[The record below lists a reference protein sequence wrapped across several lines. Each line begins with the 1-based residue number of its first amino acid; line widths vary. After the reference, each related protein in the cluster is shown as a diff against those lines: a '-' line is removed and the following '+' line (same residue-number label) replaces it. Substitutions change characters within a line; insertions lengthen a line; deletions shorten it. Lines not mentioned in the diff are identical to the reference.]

1 MIRQEQF
8 ELIVNSQSD
17 FFLQK
22 TASVYREAL
31 ANVPVLE
38 SFATIITGIRRC
50 GKSTLMLQLVKQRY
64 PEAFFLNFED
74 IRLAGFE
81 ADDFIRLHAEIVKR
95 GVRIL
100 YFDEIQLVK
109 GWEIFVHQ
117 LLREGFQV
125 FVTGSNA
132 SLLSREMG
140 THLTGRYL
148 SIELFPFSYNEFLS
162 FMSMEKNPESL
173 QLYMKTGGMPEFVKS
188 NEPMILNRLIDD
200 ILVRDISIRQS
211 IRDVGILRQLTV
223 FLLSNV
229 GNLISASRLS
239 GMYGIKS
246 TTTFLEYFSFLRDA
260 YLVEFVPQFSFS
272 LKAQARNPKKVYSI
286 DLGFVSEVANLFTD
300 NVGQRFENLIYLHLR
315 RKYNELYF
323 FKDKGECD
331 FVAFNRG
338 QAEEL
343 VQVCFKIDNLNF
355 DREYSGLVEA
365 MKFFQKKEGIIV
377 THSQKDLIEKDGFKV
392 NLIPA
397 HEYL

>member
-1 MIRQEQF
+1 MIRQEQI
-8 ELIVNSQSD
+8 ELIVNSQHD

-22 TASVYREAL
+22 AVSVNREAL

-64 PEAFFLNFED
+64 PATFFLNFED
-74 IRLAGFE
+74 IRLAGFDV
-81 ADDFIRLHAEIVKR
+81 DDFIRLHAEIVKR
-95 GVRIL
+95 SVRIL

-223 FLLSNV
+223 FMLSNV
-229 GNLISASRLS
+229 GNLISASKLS

-260 YLVEFVPQFSFS
+260 YLIEFVPQFSYS

-300 NVGQRFENLIYLHLR
+300 NIGQRFENLIYLHLR

-338 QAEEL
+338 KAEEL

-355 DREYSGLVEA
+355 EREYAGLVEA

-377 THSQKDLIEKDGFKV
+377 TLNQKDLIERDGFKIT
-392 NLIPA
+392 LLPA

>member
-8 ELIVNSQSD
+8 ESIVDSQSE

-22 TASVYREAL
+22 TASVNRKVL
-31 ANVPVLE
+31 KDVPVLE

-64 PEAFFLNFED
+64 PEAIFLNFED

-81 ADDFIRLHAEIVKR
+81 TDDFVRLHAEIVKR
-95 GVRIL
+95 GVRTL
-100 YFDEIQLVK
+100 CFDEIQLVK
-109 GWEIFVHQ
+109 SWEVFVHQ

-132 SLLSREMG
+132 TLLSREMG

-148 SIELFPFSYNEFLS
+148 STELFPFSYDEFLS
-162 FMSMEKNPESL
+162 YKSLEKNSDSL

-188 NEPMILNRLIDD
+188 NEPMILSRLIDD
-200 ILVRDISIRQS
+200 ILIRDISIRQS

-229 GNLISASRLS
+229 GNLISASKLS

-260 YLVEFVPQFSFS
+260 YLFEFVPQFSYS
-272 LKAQARNPKKVYSI
+272 LKVQARNPKKVYSI
-286 DLGFVSEVANLFTD
+286 DLGFVSEVANLYTD
-300 NVGQRFENLIYLHLR
+300 NIGQRFENLVYLHLR

-331 FVAFNRG
+331 FVALNRG

-343 VQVCFKIDNLNF
+343 VQVCYKIDNLNF
-355 DREYSGLVEA
+355 ERELSGLMEA
-365 MKFFQKKEGIIV
+365 MKFFQKNEGLIITFNQKDIIEKEGYKV
-377 THSQKDLIEKDGFKV
+377 TLV
-392 NLIPA
+392 PA